1 VNVCMGTGL
10 GSLVSLGGG
19 LVQAW
24 EGPDDGL
31 VEGPLGP
38 PVPGTWVG
46 QP

>member
-1 VNVCMGTGL
+1 MNVCMGTGL
-10 GSLVSLGGG
+10 GSLFSLGGG

-31 VEGPLGP
+31 VEGPLDP

>member
-1 VNVCMGTGL
+1 VIVCPGTGL
-10 GSLVSLGGG
+10 GSLFSLGGG
-19 LVQAW
+19 WAQAW
-24 EGPDDGL
+24 EGLDDDS